1 MDIDLLRTFCQL
13 ADDKNFRV
21 ASEHLYITQSA
32 LTKKIKRLEEQLN
45 VVLFD
50 RGRHGAELT
59 QMGKILL
66 PEAKRML
73 KGFESFRTLST
84 FVAEGT
90 SGHLNIG
97 FGISSFHEA
106 PNYIARFKQDYPN
119 VHVSLN
125 DYPSH
130 KLVEDLLLGNLQL
143 GFDRLPVEPPL
154 TAIPLFSDRLAIAI
168 HEKEVIDEDNLW
180 TSLSHHS
187 YLGLS
192 RGKNPTMNKHIMAYL
207 WEAQQ
212 RPAVVE
218 EADDIITLL
227 ALVSARLGYTI
238 IPASVSRISQPQIR
252 FIPLSGEHAEWS
264 VGLLW
269 KSDSINPVREK
280 FIQTVIGNK
289 DAISKEESQDK
300 QPSNSWPKPNQGE

>member
-32 LTKKIKRLEEQLN
+32 LTKKVKRLEEQLN

-59 QMGKILL
+59 PMGKVLL
-66 PEAKRML
+66 PEAKRVL
-73 KGFESFRTLST
+73 KGFDSFKTLSK

-106 PNYIARFKQDYPN
+106 PNYIARFKQDFPN
-119 VHVSLN
+119 VHVTLN

-130 KLVEDLLLGNLQL
+130 KLVEELLLGNLQL
-143 GFDRLPVEPPL
+143 GFDRLPIESPL
-154 TAIPLFSDRLAIAI
+154 TAIPLFTDRLAIAV
-168 HEKEVIDEDNLW
+168 HEKEKIDIKNLW
-180 TSLSHHS
+180 RSLSHLN
-187 YLGLS
+187 YLALS
-192 RGKNPTMNKHIMAYL
+192 RDKNPTMNKHITTYL

-212 RPAVVE
+212 RPAIVE
-218 EADDIITLL
+218 EADDIITVL

-238 IPASVSRISQPQIR
+238 IPASVARISQPQIR
-252 FIPLSGEHAEWS
+252 FIPLTGEHALWS

-269 KSDSINPVREK
+269 NSAFSDPVRHA
-280 FIQTVIGNK
+280 FIQKVK
-289 DAISKEESQDK
+289 S
-300 QPSNSWPKPNQGE
+300 

>member
-13 ADDKNFRV
+13 AEDKNFRV

-32 LTKKIKRLEEQLN
+32 LTKKVKRLEEQLN

-50 RGRHGAELT
+50 RGRHGAELSP
-59 QMGKILL
+59 MGKILL
-66 PEAKRML
+66 PEAKRVL
-73 KGFESFRTLST
+73 KGFESFKTLSA

-106 PNYIARFKQDYPN
+106 PNYIARFKQDHPN

-130 KLVEDLLLGNLQL
+130 ILVEEMTLGNLQL

-168 HEKEVIDEDNLW
+168 HEKELIDEDNLW
-180 TSLSHHS
+180 ASLSHHS
-187 YLGLS
+187 YLALS
-192 RGKNPTMNKHIMAYL
+192 RGKNPTMNKHITSYL

-238 IPASVSRISQPQIR
+238 IPASVARISQPQIR

-269 KSDSINPVREK
+269 NPEVSDPATQSFVNKVKQSTDSI
-280 FIQTVIGNK
+280 
-289 DAISKEESQDK
+289 D
-300 QPSNSWPKPNQGE
+300 QPDM